1 MVRPVC
7 RRLVAGALAL
17 VLFAPGLFAQRPA
30 APARQPV
37 PAEPFSLDDVL
48 SFPFVADL
56 TSSPRGDRFAWTSVE
71 RGARTLWVAE
81 GPAFVPRRLFGS
93 GEDDGQELSNVA
105 FSGDGRHVVFVRG
118 GDHGANWPAA
128 GGLQPNPLGRPAQ
141 PKLEIWSAAVDG
153 SASRLLGEGD
163 EPVPSPRGD
172 RVVFVKGQELWVVP
186 LDGSRPA
193 ERLLFARGTSHS
205 PVWSP
210 DGSRLAFVSDRG
222 DLAYIAVYEDDGDA
236 RPLVYLAPS
245 TSRDAAPR
253 WSPDGRRV
261 AFIRRPGRGGAAR
274 PPLLES
280 RLPWAIWVADAG
292 GGEAREIWRSPQTPH
307 GDYPRTLWGPNL
319 HWAAGDRL
327 VFLSEAD
334 GWPHLYSVAPAGGD
348 ALLLTPG
355 AYMVEYVTL
364 SADRRFVIYNAN
376 AGSHP
381 DDLERRHLF
390 RVPVDEAAPVVLTE
404 GPGIEWQPA
413 AAASGAVLAYLA
425 SDARTP
431 PAVWVKPLPK
441 GPGRPLVTLAVPPTF
456 PTARLVVP
464 EHVTFAAPDG
474 LTVHGQLF
482 KASRGPGRGPAVVF
496 VHGGPPRQMLLGWHY
511 RYYYA
516 GSYALN
522 QYLASRGYVVLSVNY
537 RLGIGYG
544 YDFQHPERA
553 GVRGASEYQDVVAG
567 ARYLQGRPDVD
578 PARIGIW
585 GGSYG
590 GYLVA
595 LALGRNS
602 DVFAAGVDIHGVH
615 DRAGLPAEELRA
627 AALVGDGVSE
637 ADLAEAVRVAW
648 ASSPAAWVGT
658 WRSPVL
664 LVHGDDDRNV
674 RVEQTVDLVQRLRA
688 AGVRFEELVVP
699 DDVHGFLL
707 HRNWRRVYAAAAAFF
722 DRTLAARR

>member
-7 RRLVAGALAL
+7 RHLVAGSVAL
-17 VLFAPGLFAQRPA
+17 VLLSPGLLAQRPA
-30 APARQPV
+30 APARRPV
-37 PAEPFSLDDVL
+37 PVEPFSLDDVL
-48 SFPFVADL
+48 GFPFVADL
-56 TSSPRGDRFAWTSVE
+56 TASPMGDRFAWTSVE
-71 RGARTLWVAE
+71 RGARSLWVAE
-81 GPAFVPRRLFGS
+81 GPAFVPRRLFGA

-128 GGLQPNPLGRPAQ
+128 GGLQPNPLGLPTQ
-141 PKLEIWSAAVDG
+141 PRLEVWSAAVDG

-163 EPVPSPRGD
+163 EPAPSPRGD
-172 RVVFVKGQELWVVP
+172 RVVFVKSQELWAAP

-193 ERLLFARGTSHS
+193 ERLVFARGTSRS
-205 PVWSP
+205 PAWSP
-210 DGSRLAFVSDRG
+210 DGARLAFVSDRG
-222 DLAYIAVYEDDGDA
+222 DLAYIAVYENDA

-245 TSRDAAPR
+245 TGRDDSPC
-253 WSPDGRRV
+253 WSPDGRRI
-261 AFIRRPGRGGAAR
+261 AFVRRPGRGGAAQ
-274 PPLLES
+274 PPLHET

-292 GGEAREIWRSPQTPH
+292 GGEAREVWRSPQTPH
-307 GDYPRTLWGPNL
+307 GDLPRTLGGPNL

-334 GWPHLYSVAPAGGD
+334 GWPHLYSVAAEGGEP
-348 ALLLTPG
+348 LLLTPG
-355 AYMVEYVTL
+355 AFMVEYVTL
-364 SADRRFVIYNAN
+364 SADRRFIVYNAN
-376 AGSHP
+376 AGPHR
-381 DDLERRHLF
+381 DDVERRHLF
-390 RVPVDEAAPVVLTE
+390 RVPVDRAAPVPVTD
-404 GPGIEWQPA
+404 GSGIEWQPA
-413 AAASGAVLAYLA
+413 VAASGAALAYLA

-431 PAVWVKPLPK
+431 PAVWLKPLPN
-441 GPGRPLVTLAVPPTF
+441 GPGRPLASPTVPAAF
-456 PTARLVVP
+456 PAARLVLP
-464 EHVTFAAPDG
+464 EHVTFTAPDG
-474 LTVHGQLF
+474 LTIHAQLF
-482 KASRGPGRGPAVVF
+482 KTPGGTGRSPAVVF

-511 RYYYA
+511 GHYYA

-544 YDFQHPERA
+544 YDFQHPGRA
-553 GVRGASEYQDVVAG
+553 GVRGASEYQDVVGA
-567 ARYLQGRPDVD
+567 ARYLKGRPDVD

-602 DVFAAGVDIHGVH
+602 DLFASGVDIHGVH
-615 DRAGLPAEELRA
+615 DRASLPDEELRT

-648 ASSPAAWVGT
+648 ASSPVAWVGT

-674 RVEQTVDLVQRLRA
+674 RVEHTVDLAQRLRA
-688 AGVRFEELVVP
+688 AGVPFEELVIP
-699 DDVHGFLL
+699 DDVHAFLL
-707 HRNWRRVYAAAAAFF
+707 HRNWRRVYAATAAFF
-722 DRTLAARR
+722 DRTLATRR